1 MAWVQRI
8 RAHIFAVFQ
17 NLGTLTLLA
26 IAFPVS
32 FSVVFASLLW
42 SYFRG
47 LFQKKA
53 ESLSGG
59 NLRSELSKRVEQV
72 ENPKNILLTGGRMTK
87 ALLLARSF
95 RAAGHKVFL
104 VETKNYWLAGNQYSN
119 SVSRFYTVPA
129 PQHDPD
135 GYTQALLDIVKK
147 DNIDIFIPVSTAVA
161 SLYDSLAAP
170 VLSRRCEVFH
180 FDADITKML
189 DDKLAFSEKARS
201 LGLPAPKTFLI
212 TDPEQVLKFDF
223 EADGSQYILKSI
235 AYDSIHRLALVKLP
249 FRSTEEMA
257 AYVYSLPI
265 SKDNPWI
272 MQEFITGQEY
282 CTHSTVRDGVLRL
295 HCCSNSSAFQVNYEQ
310 VEHPQILQ
318 WVSHFVKEL
327 NLTGQISFDF
337 IEQKDGTVYAI
348 ECNPRVHSA
357 ITMFH
362 DQPKAVADAYLERS
376 SQALPPVQPLPD
388 SKPTYWLFHELW
400 RFTNVRSWHDLQER
414 LKIIERGTDAV
425 FTVSDPL
432 PFLGVNHWQ
441 IPLLILNSM
450 RRLKGWERI
459 DFNIG
464 KLVQVGGD

>member
-1 MAWVQRI
+1 MVQLQRI
-8 RAHIFAVFQ
+8 RGHIFAVFQ
-17 NLGTLTLLA
+17 NLGTLALLA

-47 LFQKKA
+47 LFQKK
-53 ESLSGG
+53 
-59 NLRSELSKRVEQV
+59 VEPS
-72 ENPKNILLTGGRMTK
+72 ENPKNILLTGGKMTK

-95 RAAGHKVFL
+95 HATGHKVFL
-104 VETKNYWLAGNQYSN
+104 VETKNYWMAGNQFSN
-119 SVSRFYTVPA
+119 SVERFYTVPA

-147 DNIDIFIPVSTAVA
+147 ENIDMFIPVSTAVA
-161 SLYDSLAAP
+161 SVYDSLASP
-170 VLSRRCEVFH
+170 VLSSYCGVFH

-189 DDKLAFSEKARS
+189 DDKLAFCEKARS
-201 LGLPAPKTFLI
+201 LGLPAPKSFPI
-212 TDPEQVLKFDF
+212 TDPEQLLKFDF
-223 EADGSQYILKSI
+223 EGDGSQYILKSV
-235 AYDSIHRLALVKLP
+235 AYNSVQRLALVKLP
-249 FRSTEEMA
+249 CSTEKMA
-257 AYVYSLPI
+257 AYVHSLPI

-282 CTHSTVRDGVLRL
+282 CTHSTVRDGVLML
-295 HCCSNSSAFQVNYEQ
+295 HCCSKSSAFQVNYED
-310 VEHPQILQ
+310 VENPQILE
-318 WVSHFVKEL
+318 WVTHFVKEL

-337 IEQKDGTVYAI
+337 IEQEDGTVYPI

-362 DQPKAVADAYLERS
+362 DQPKVVADAYLSDS
-376 SQALPPVQPLPD
+376 SQAPKPTLQPRPD

-414 LKIIERGTDAV
+414 LKIISRGTEAI
-425 FTVSDPL
+425 FSVSDPL
-432 PFLGVNHWQ
+432 PFLMVHHWQ
-441 IPLLILNSM
+441 IPLLLLNSL
-450 RRLKGWERI
+450 RGLKGWVRI

-464 KLVQVGGD
+464 KLVQLESD